1 MVGRFARRARLVAP
15 IARRHIDLASE
26 DGIDASLLGLIVE
39 GHGGKHVAVFRDRH
53 SRHLEFSGAVEHLAD
68 AAGAVQ
74 ERELR
79 VQVQMDE
86 LSHPYSHSIV
96 AGGFELMSYTT
107 RLMPLTSLTMRE
119 DIDASRSCGNR
130 AQSAVMPSR
139 LSTARMA
146 TVYSYVRASPI
157 TPTLCTGSSTAKL
170 CQSRSYQPARRI
182 SSATILSASR
192 RRSSRSRVI
201 GPSRRT
207 ARPGPGNGCRTTNSL
222 SSPRSR
228 PTRRTSSL
236 NRSRSGSTSLKC
248 IRSGRP
254 PTLWWLLI
262 TTAGPC
268 TDADSITSG

>member
-119 DIDASRSCGNR
+119 DIDASRSCGRR
-130 AQSAVMPSR
+130 AQSAVIPSR

-146 TVYSYVRASPI
+146 TVYSYVRSSPI
-157 TPTLCTGSSTAKL
+157 TPTLCTGSRTAND
-170 CQSRSYQPARRI
+170 CHTFRYQPARRI
-182 SSATILSASR
+182 SSTTIASAA
-192 RRSSRSRVI
+192 RSRASFAFVM
-201 GPSRRT
+201 GPSSLT
-207 ARPGPGNGCRTTNSL
+207 ARPGPGNGWRQTNSS
-222 SSPRSR
+222 SSPSVV
-228 PTRRTSSL
+228 PTARTSSL
-236 NRSRSGSTSLKC
+236 NNSRRGSTSLKFMP
-248 IRSGRP
+248 SGNP
-254 PTLWWLLI
+254 PTL
-262 TTAGPC
+262 
-268 TDADSITSG
+268 